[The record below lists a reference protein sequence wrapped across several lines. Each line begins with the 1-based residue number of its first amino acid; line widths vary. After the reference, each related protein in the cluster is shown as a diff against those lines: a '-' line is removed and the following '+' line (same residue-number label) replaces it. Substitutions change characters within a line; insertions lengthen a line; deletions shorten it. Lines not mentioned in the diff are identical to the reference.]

1 MSGSLGVPIGDWVVS
16 KHRGDCT
23 RGLEKIFNPQGRSD
37 RDFQCGNISYLVL
50 VVSKYGGHH
59 TLEDLKGTF
68 RGEMSWDGNLPTG
81 DLVVSKYGGH
91 HTLGDLTGTF
101 RGQMSGDEGIGNDVD
116 AM

>member
-1 MSGSLGVPIGDWVVS
+1 MWEYIILGIGSFKIWWTS
-16 KHRGDCT
+16 YT
-23 RGLEKIFNPQGRSD
+23 RGLEGDHPGR
-37 RDFQCGNISYLVL
+37 NVL
-50 VVSKYGGHH
+50 GWG
-59 TLEDLKGTF
+59 
-68 RGEMSWDGNLPTG
+68 LPTG